1 MRSIVAALIVSIGF
15 SVSAL
20 AEPATRPSQSLFNP
34 ARHMRVSEVHPGMK
48 GYGLSVF
55 KGTTVEKF
63 DVEVVSVLH
72 NFNPKRDVILVR
84 CGGQNLEHT
93 GAIAGMSG
101 SPIFLSD
108 DHGRSR
114 LIGAFAYGFPLA
126 KDPVGGVQPI
136 EYMLDLPADAH
147 GEPITT
153 VKRLNGS
160 PRAGA
165 EKRIRFSPLQCL
177 APRGLAKNSAPAAE
191 NSARLAPLVTPL
203 MTSGFPSR
211 LIDQFAPVFR
221 AYGFELLQAG

>member
-55 KGTTVEKF
+55 KGTTIEKF

-101 SPIFLSD
+101 SPIFLRD
-108 DHGRSR
+108 DQGRMR
-114 LIGAFAYGFPLA
+114 MIGAFAYGFPLA

-136 EYMLDLPADAH
+136 EYMLELPAA
-147 GEPITT
+147 GRGQNLTA
-153 VKRLNGS
+153 VKRLNDPS
-160 PRAGA
+160 RAGV
-165 EKRIRFSPLQCL
+165 EKRIRWSPLQNFPL
-177 APRGLAKNSAPAAE
+177 RGFANPVARTAE
-191 NSARLAPLVTPL
+191 KT
-203 MTSGFPSR
+203 
-211 LIDQFAPVFR
+211 
-221 AYGFELLQAG
+221 